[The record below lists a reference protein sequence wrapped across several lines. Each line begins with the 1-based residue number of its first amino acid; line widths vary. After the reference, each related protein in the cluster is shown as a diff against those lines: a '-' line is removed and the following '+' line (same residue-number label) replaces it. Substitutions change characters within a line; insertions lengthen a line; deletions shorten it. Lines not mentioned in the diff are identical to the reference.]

1 MTRTGDTIDVSSG
14 STTTVETDDLF
25 LAAATLT
32 TLAADARDWS
42 QQAAMARCIT
52 QWSGDAAPFGFA
64 ESDLTR
70 SSAVLQD
77 TADGAERLGLLLE
90 EAATAYADGEA
101 RNADVST
108 LITALGALVAGSF
121 ARHLILGALPLAP
134 TAAVALLV
142 RQRPEVRRLA
152 ALVGQ
157 PLLAA
162 LADRSDL
169 LARPAFVDLV
179 RGLVASADDV
189 AAGLAGVDPPLAHLL
204 GDEGAGVVGL
214 EAMAGALLIL
224 AGRNAYM
231 ATPIRLARGEPV
243 SVPAPVTLADAASR
257 IPPSTPGHP
266 QIRIERFSAPTGEA
280 SWAVYLAGTSDLAAG
295 GDEPFDMA
303 SNLAGIAGNDAASY
317 RATLDAMEEAGIG
330 ASDKVTLVGH
340 SQGGLVAARI
350 AASGAYA
357 TEALVTFGSPTGQI
371 PIPDGV
377 AHVAVEHA
385 EDITPALGGAPI
397 GGEDGRDRIVVSRGL
412 YDDAAG
418 PPDGALIGA
427 HHMDR
432 YTETAALVDRSDD
445 PRLDRMK
452 DALAGLGSG
461 SAAGTATLYR
471 ADRNRG

>member
-1 MTRTGDTIDVSSG
+1 MTTTGGTIDVSSG

-25 LAAATLT
+25 LAAATLS

-101 RNADVST
+101 RNAEVSS
-108 LITALGALVAGSF
+108 LVAALGALVAGGF
-121 ARHLILGALPLAP
+121 ARHMILGALPLAP

-142 RQRPEVRRLA
+142 AQRPEVRRLA
-152 ALVGQ
+152 AVVGS
-157 PLLAA
+157 PLLSA
-162 LADRSDL
+162 LADHSDL
-169 LARPAFVDLV
+169 LASPAFVDLV

-189 AAGLAGVDPPLAHLL
+189 AVGLAGVDPPLAHLL

-214 EAMAGALLIL
+214 GGMASALLIL
-224 AGRNAYM
+224 AGRNAYT
-231 ATPIRLARGEPV
+231 ATPVTLGRERAGARHRPRDARRCRLAASRRAPLDTPRSGSSASPPGPVRRHTRSTSPERVTCRPGETSRSTWPATWPGSPATTRPPTAPRSTPWTRPG
-243 SVPAPVTLADAASR
+243 SVPATGSRSSGTPRAASWPR
-257 IPPSTPGHP
+257 GSRHPGP
-266 QIRIERFSAPTGEA
+266 MPR
-280 SWAVYLAGTSDLAAG
+280 
-295 GDEPFDMA
+295 
-303 SNLAGIAGNDAASY
+303 
-317 RATLDAMEEAGIG
+317 
-330 ASDKVTLVGH
+330 
-340 SQGGLVAARI
+340 
-350 AASGAYA
+350 
-357 TEALVTFGSPTGQI
+357 EALVTFGAPTGQI

-412 YDDAAG
+412 YDGAAAARRG
-418 PPDGALIGA
+418 AHRRASHGALHRDGGA
-427 HHMDR
+427 R
-432 YTETAALVDRSDD
+432 RPV
-445 PRLDRMK
+445 
-452 DALAGLGSG
+452 
-461 SAAGTATLYR
+461 
-471 ADRNRG
+471 